1 MFWLDTTSS
10 FPVKIIIVKGGRIP
24 LSSFNQLGET
34 LSTTIVFGNFVHK
47 NPYWLRVFG
56 KYFLLVKISSLFLI
70 YYFDELLIFFYKTF
84 GDIFSLKFDF
94 FLHPR
99 IL

>member
-47 NPYWLRVFG
+47 NPYWLTVFG

-70 YYFDELLIFFYKTF
+70 YYFDELLIFFYITF
-84 GDIFSLKFDF
+84 VDIFSLKFDF